1 MTWGKM
7 RREDSCIKYPL
18 ILCIA
23 GTWLCLDILLSI
35 SYYLD
40 MNTQNFH
47 IGAGAVSIDGTDIG
61 ETTPNGVVITYE
73 PEIHFHKSGKY
84 GNTPVKASLIGRTLT
99 MEMELAE
106 TTLANMGKVFAG
118 AEVVGTETVMFGGIP
133 TEIEGVELELTPYDG
148 TPPWRFH
155 NAVPSSS
162 VAMNYTVED
171 ERVFKV
177 TFTAMISSENSE
189 DNNLAVVGFTS

>member
-1 MTWGKM
+1 
-7 RREDSCIKYPL
+7 
-18 ILCIA
+18 
-23 GTWLCLDILLSI
+23 
-35 SYYLD
+35 

-189 DNNLAVVGFTS
+189 DNNLAAVGFTS

>member
-1 MTWGKM
+1 M
-7 RREDSCIKYPL
+7 
-18 ILCIA
+18 ILCI
-23 GTWLCLDILLSI
+23 GEITVYLDILLSI

-106 TTLANMGKVFAG
+106 TTVANMTKVFAG
-118 AEVVGTETVMFGGIP
+118 ATASGATGVNFGGLAGI
-133 TEIEGVELELTPYDG
+133 EIEGVELELTPYDG
-148 TPPWRFH
+148 TPPWTFY

-171 ERVFKV
+171 ERVYKV
-177 TFTAMISSENSE
+177 TFTAMISSDGGE
-189 DNNLAVVGFTS
+189 DNNLAFFGSLS

>member
-1 MTWGKM
+1 M
-7 RREDSCIKYPL
+7 
-18 ILCIA
+18 ILCI
-23 GTWLCLDILLSI
+23 GEITVYLDILLSI

-106 TTLANMGKVFAG
+106 TTVANMTKVFAG
-118 AEVVGTETVMFGGIP
+118 ATASGATGVNFGGLAGI
-133 TEIEGVELELTPYDG
+133 EIEGVKLELTPYDG
-148 TPPWRFH
+148 TPPWIFY

-171 ERVFKV
+171 ERVYKV
-177 TFTAMISSENSE
+177 TFTAMISSDVGE
-189 DNNLAVVGFTS
+189 DNNLAFFGSLS